1 MSDNINKEILLV
13 GLGSMGKEYHKV
25 LSAMKIPYTA
35 VGRSEKNAQEFEKI
49 TGHKAYFGG
58 IDRYLQENGM
68 HFQTAILAV
77 QAEYG
82 SECAVKLLKSGIK
95 RLLVEKPCGLT
106 REQMDNIIKEA
117 EKNQAKVIV
126 AYNRRLYASVIA
138 AEKIIEEDGGVTSIK
153 FDFTEKAFKDE
164 ESVEGLLVGNS
175 THVIDLAFWFAGIP
189 KKISAYN
196 NIVYGEKMR
205 VEFAGAG
212 VTEKNVLFSY
222 TANWKA
228 PGRWNIEVM
237 TPLHRL
243 IFCPVERLQVQNLNS
258 FAVKEEDMDYTID
271 TKFKPGLYH
280 EVFLFLNDITNPRL
294 LTIQQQ
300 REHLEYYILISRGIS
315 KE

>member
-1 MSDNINKEILLV
+1 MSDNIVKEILLV
-13 GLGSMGKEYHKV
+13 GLGNMGKEYHKI

-35 VGRSEKNAQEFEKI
+35 IGRSEKNAQEFEKI

-58 IDRYLQENGM
+58 IDQYIKDNEMN
-68 HFQTAILAV
+68 FQTAILAV

-82 SECAVKLLKSGIK
+82 SECAVALLRSGVK

-106 REQMDNIIKEA
+106 CEQMDNIIREA

-126 AYNRRLYASVIA
+126 AYNRRFYASVVA
-138 AEKIIEEDGGVTSIK
+138 AEKIIEEDGEITSIK
-153 FDFTEKAFKDE
+153 FDFTEKGFKDE
-164 ESVEGLLVGNS
+164 ESIEGLLIGNS

-189 KKISAYN
+189 KQISAYN
-196 NIVYGEKMR
+196 NIIYKEKMR

-212 VTEKNVLFSY
+212 MTEKDILFSY

-228 PGRWNIEVM
+228 PGRWSVEVM

-243 IFCPVERLQVQNLNS
+243 IFSPMEKLQVQDLNS
-258 FAVKEEDMDYTID
+258 FTVKEVDIDDTMDTQ
-271 TKFKPGLYH
+271 FKPGLYQ
-280 EVFLFLNDITNPRL
+280 EVHMFLNDIANSRL

-300 REHLEYYILISRGIS
+300 RKHLEYYILISRGIS